1 MPEYRLPDNR
11 TLQVPDDTPP
21 EEWQKIQ
28 NSLAELYPDHYQ
40 PYEPDPERSVL
51 GGLAQAPQALPR
63 GWLNTVLLS
72 AIGYA
77 ETGDYGEDTKFT
89 ADLKN
94 LKAYLNGD
102 PSADAEQARI
112 TKNSLLT
119 KFAPPIGLPSK
130 LADYALDKFGFE
142 DRKSALDPT
151 ILDPEGAYRGSLYQ
165 SVPEGLGSAA
175 AFIGTTALN
184 PWAGGAL
191 AIGTGVG
198 TQAELQDQARARG
211 EEISLSQEIKSKI
224 LGGVIGWS
232 EVLNPLSILKIF
244 RGVPKGDPRPIVQHI
259 KNSVKSAGIEG
270 TQEMLAGYFQELVAQ
285 GIYDPTLEVG
295 ESMADD
301 FTVGAIV
308 GAIVGGGSSAA
319 HHQIHKNQGN
329 DHALSQ
335 ANEYD
340 KQEQEQD
347 EITRQKVILAE
358 QQGDQIIDPAL
369 VPDPFVGPVPDE
381 VKPEGVEIPVLESFD
396 FVPNDDGSVNVIG
409 KETQQS
415 IGTFSNIEE
424 AARAATEKTKQ
435 NRNQFVV
442 GSAEQI
448 TGINGLAGNGTA
460 SNIARKLY
468 NPLNTLI
475 DAKVLANFDVRVS
488 NKRQQQFKK
497 EQEIAKNEEAGQRKL
512 ASELMGNI
520 DTTGLSI
527 EELGQMQ
534 QELARELS
542 NIQTAYPIEGNVV
555 APESTLGLFWEYAEK
570 SGIGAKNFY
579 TVKEAKKLLNKAD
592 FNQLMSEKSNIKFK
606 KIEATG
612 EIKPVKR
619 IKDRLDI
626 SKKSFDDA
634 FKSKNIEVDFKS
646 PAFKYLAET
655 FTGDT
660 NLDSM
665 GKGQKEMLLSHIK
678 SLPRFNNKTKLPDY
692 TPRPYTEEQINA
704 FYNQYKGSQFTNKD
718 IKLGVKN
725 NATGK
730 DLTPKQINQ
739 LRIDLLDSGRA
750 KKDKNRLRM
759 TDDFTLQQARKA
771 ESYTNETTDE
781 FRNRLRR
788 TTLLT
793 TEEIDAAV
801 NDDAIYKQGV
811 IDANDVLAL
820 PSPEPIEKYSNLF
833 KLIQQ
838 RLVDRNLGDIGVA
851 FNNKLKPSL
860 NIRQKGDKYFYE
872 PVDLDKS
879 KGKPTAV
886 YDRPLKKIIASLE
899 AIDPDG
905 TMSESELATA
915 LVNIMDHETYHA
927 LIQLGIIKQ
936 SEHDIMFKDAKKL
949 LPIDFQK
956 ELVKRYRGVKLDAKG
971 KEKEI
976 SNADLKKELGP
987 DLEEEFAA
995 EFLRISIN
1003 NPSKLISPKSKTIIN
1018 KIINFLTTL
1027 GQTIYDAGFTSSRTI
1042 IRDIESGKIGA
1053 RERGQIRNFQQ
1064 VRKRNL
1070 KKYGIARPDA
1080 SQLDIDR
1087 LSKYADIPSFSRQE
1101 RETLQKEINK
1111 LSNQINQKNRRYD
1124 LDYAYIGN
1132 KTARNDLNE
1141 IAFLEKKR
1149 DIAKEK
1155 LRSLNPVPLD
1165 YPSFSRIQPIQ
1176 LDKVTSTR
1184 ITARVEDQ
1192 EIELHYAGKDK
1203 VFKEHRVDENTGEGY
1218 FNWNVYV
1225 KPISRNS
1232 PMRESIR
1239 WLLQSVKVR
1248 GYENQKTGK
1257 KKKWK
1262 KTDSLQDVADFLNKE
1277 NGDTEN
1283 DSGYLSIDDDLVGDI
1298 TIKEDKDQRNVY
1310 TGLLNIELE
1319 DRAKGKGI
1327 GQAVVEMVASTNP
1340 AIVNGEKQLEI
1351 YDITPQGRPFWE
1363 AIGTE
1368 FNRDRI
1374 KKASIKLSYLD
1385 GKIGFAKDQP
1395 SFSRASTDTS
1405 PAYMDF
1411 SREQIAEEST
1421 MDVHF
1426 YPNYPTEV
1434 PLTWVARIN
1443 IDDFLYMTTSN
1454 DAEIQEIAEEGV
1466 MTVSEAVQIMEQ
1478 GLPVKRKRVQP
1489 KFDPEI
1495 FDEGTIGLLP
1505 RLSIDQNGKVTSH
1518 EGRHRIALAKKE
1530 GAITTPV
1537 FFKMRRNDMRNLLR
1551 GEFFKDKNLSNAA
1564 LQDLGIY
1571 NLKSQF
1577 RESAVQRGV
1586 LDISGLITAPVVRG
1600 DTQTM
1605 ETLRQTQLDFA
1616 TQVAQGP
1623 DVKAPTNN
1631 PPINLPQD
1639 QPSFSRANISKR
1651 FEPYDG
1657 DIPTFSRAQL
1667 KSKPILF
1674 KDKIIME
1681 EGDVSNIS
1689 EFARRSRTYDKK
1701 LKTIPLDLVNK
1712 YPKLRE
1718 LSLKNLRKFL
1728 NKNGNLVVY
1737 RSLNLSE
1744 NEEII
1749 NNGQLPND
1757 PFASTTLDSKYA
1769 QTLGKDIAVQ
1779 NIFQIKLVNKL
1790 YKDKKISESDYK
1802 ILTRQSLDM
1811 FDNMDK
1817 EVVINKLRN
1826 QGIELV
1832 KKFERPINVLR
1843 YEIPLD
1849 RVILHMPIVPEAIR
1863 NDFTE
1868 VADYENSQ
1876 GGGDI
1881 RPEYDDYVQDG
1892 MTEEQIEDAEV
1903 EYEDDLSSY
1912 ESEINALTEQIEDGF
1927 LNMEE
1932 ESEVIANLDGIT
1944 PTYIYKPSSSELE
1957 FQDSSRKG
1965 KRYAKDIPS
1974 FSRAGLNPRDLIY
1987 IDGVIEEQVYK
1998 VWRDNNMNPTAKD
2011 LRELFKILAP
2021 QSKRKHKFVD
2031 FAQLKREVR
2040 RAAKKGYEIN
2050 WYAAWAANVPHIVG
2064 PSNMHEFSGVFGI
2077 TSAQQTPEKNFKD
2090 TLRTMI
2096 IARKHSPE
2104 LHPKKFRSELLRA
2117 GVSMGNKRR
2126 IDAIEDFY
2134 KVGIFERKGSSQKT
2148 ITYALEILAQSKG
2161 EFTPFMVIDRHILK
2175 KFGLDEN
2182 LEKATEIEYRMLQTL
2197 NALLSAENYVIDG
2210 QVRKFNPPEIQALL
2224 WADQRYTGPTASQIT
2239 NEGNY
2244 QAAEKYAEQEVSEID
2259 KMQEEGTFNKNNS
2272 FAGHFIQRPRYS
2284 SNKQSD
2290 IFDTD
2295 LGQTMYQSFVNLSPQ
2310 IIIEFKS
2317 GRKRGY
2323 LPDKL
2328 SQPISFDRWNKFQND
2343 QLKAITSGNKLKLA
2357 LKLGI
2362 PHTIS
2367 RSAGTWDGTV
2377 NPNTIIHLPNVDSN
2391 TIKNLT
2397 AVLLDALMQDSA
2409 VIAIPT
2415 GRGVRKTQ
2423 MIITKPQNAR
2433 FNLNELQDVLNRLS
2447 QVERIVKYADGD
2459 KKEPLNFTVSAT
2471 KKSGI
2476 IIIDPKQ
2483 FSGDPYT
2490 REDQRE
2496 FVNLV
2501 QPVLTTSGYK
2511 LEKYGQESELIEYG
2525 EDSSNSTGTR
2535 GRIRELGSQVGFI
2548 GSSDLQRTAIRDLYQ
2563 PLYKEYKKLANEIGF
2578 IPKSIPPYLEE
2589 NSALNGLLDF
2599 NVKDIAETEAEL
2611 ESYLDSLPPSRM
2623 SRWNPAAN
2631 PISLRIAF
2639 DYQEGIEPIAIT
2651 DAPSY
2656 SRSEK
2661 IIPEKYK
2668 DIDETINGD
2677 NNTPDE
2683 TFADAIIDIAE
2694 TTEEVGS
2701 FLSRMRAHIIDDMSI
2716 PEKTLIKLGKASAKI
2731 RELNSR
2737 AITGAIQMLR
2747 WSKKSR
2753 GIMSQMMLRGVPV
2766 LVDEQGN
2773 PVPKGTKGFG
2783 GTKVL
2788 DFKHGGFVKIM
2799 GQLHTTEY
2807 GEDLMRLFKM
2817 YRIGLRGTRL
2827 DAEGKEVVLTPEQLK
2842 LAKEIGQ
2849 DFPII
2854 KMVSD
2859 QYNEYN
2865 NAILDYAV
2873 QTGIL
2878 SEEITINQ
2886 LIKNIT
2892 TSTKIKEN
2900 ELRKK
2905 QIEAEKN
2912 GLTDEQFLEQ
2922 LLDLAAE
2929 QNINLPVGKK
2939 IETRGTAQIWKEN
2952 ADYYPFYRKMAD
2964 DTIQGPSVAGGFL
2977 SGNPLKIEIKGS
2989 KRAIEP
2995 EPLEV
3000 MARNMQSIVTAAMK
3014 NEGLSRLMAIYE
3026 EGGIAKK
3033 ILLKDKKEAKDLG
3046 SDVIDVFEN
3055 GETVHYQVADP
3066 IFTYGLQALGMTQ
3079 DASAFMKV
3087 IGLPANVL
3095 RESITR
3101 EPGFIIKNML
3111 RDTLS
3116 ASVTSGADYIPII
3129 DTFKGFAADL
3139 SELERFGIIGGYDAA
3154 NDRQDI
3160 VKKINKI
3167 KREQGLDVYDQDG
3180 NFAIE
3185 QVVKFWDLMGGLTT
3199 SSDGSTRKAVA
3210 DSILELTGDQVE
3222 AAYQGLE
3229 IINFDRR
3236 GFSPFVRIVTTA
3248 IPFLNARFQGIDVLY
3263 RSATGQYSSK
3273 ISEIA
3278 RDSTPEETAKS
3289 IILTHAFRGGLLML
3303 LTGLYY
3309 ALMGD
3314 DEKYKEERQSV
3325 RDDNW
3330 LIPIY
3335 KDLPSFKFP
3344 VPFEVGFMYKTVP
3357 ERILDYSMTKLENPN
3372 YGNTTGKQLEESIR
3386 RGFTTTLKLD
3396 PIAWQLWK
3404 PIMEVRANKSGFTG
3418 NPIVPPFMEKGLDPQ
3433 EQYNINTSS
3442 FAVGFGKAFN
3452 VSPIKVDY
3460 ILKGYTGTLGTYVLD
3475 MSDIAVRQAT
3485 GREYVAPHLT
3495 QLPIVKSLFASPVSG
3510 GLQEQYYEMR
3520 TYSNRVIQT
3529 INDLEKKGRKDE
3541 LVAYM
3546 QSHKGAISTRD
3557 EVLRIDRFMEEYRK
3571 TKMLVQLNETLSPKE
3586 KKEIIEQLD
3595 RSRNL
3600 RLAIVPLLVKR
3611 TDQPTYL
3618 TGVIRN

>member
-40 PYEPDPERSVL
+40 PYKAEAERTFL

-63 GWLNTVLLS
+63 GFLNTALLS

-77 ETGDYGEDTKFT
+77 EKVDYGEDAKFT

-102 PSADAEQARI
+102 PSADAQQARL

-119 KFAPPIGLPSK
+119 KFAPPIGLSSK

-175 AFIGTTALN
+175 IFLGATVIHPSL
-184 PWAGGAL
+184 GGAL
-191 AIGTGVG
+191 AVGTGVG

-224 LGGVIGWS
+224 LGGVIGLS
-232 EVLNPLSILKIF
+232 EVLNPLRILKIF

-259 KNSVKSAGIEG
+259 KNSLISAGIEG
-270 TQEMLAGYFQELVAQ
+270 PQEMLAGYFQELVAQ

-301 FTVGAIV
+301 FTVGSIV

-409 KETQQS
+409 KETRQS

-793 TEEIDAAV
+793 TEEIDIAV

-811 IDANDVLAL
+811 VDASDILAL

-956 ELVKRYRGVKLDAKG
+956 ELVKSYRGVKLDAKG

-1639 QPSFSRANISKR
+1639 QPSFSRA
-1651 FEPYDG
+1651 
-1657 DIPTFSRAQL
+1657 
-1667 KSKPILF
+1667 
-1674 KDKIIME
+1674 
-1681 EGDVSNIS
+1681 
-1689 EFARRSRTYDKK
+1689 
-1701 LKTIPLDLVNK
+1701 
-1712 YPKLRE
+1712 
-1718 LSLKNLRKFL
+1718 
-1728 NKNGNLVVY
+1728 
-1737 RSLNLSE
+1737 
-1744 NEEII
+1744 
-1749 NNGQLPND
+1749 
-1757 PFASTTLDSKYA
+1757 
-1769 QTLGKDIAVQ
+1769 
-1779 NIFQIKLVNKL
+1779 
-1790 YKDKKISESDYK
+1790 
-1802 ILTRQSLDM
+1802 
-1811 FDNMDK
+1811 
-1817 EVVINKLRN
+1817 
-1826 QGIELV
+1826 
-1832 KKFERPINVLR
+1832 
-1843 YEIPLD
+1843 
-1849 RVILHMPIVPEAIR
+1849 
-1863 NDFTE
+1863 
-1868 VADYENSQ
+1868 
-1876 GGGDI
+1876 
-1881 RPEYDDYVQDG
+1881 
-1892 MTEEQIEDAEV
+1892 
-1903 EYEDDLSSY
+1903 
-1912 ESEINALTEQIEDGF
+1912 
-1927 LNMEE
+1927 
-1932 ESEVIANLDGIT
+1932 
-1944 PTYIYKPSSSELE
+1944 
-1957 FQDSSRKG
+1957 
-1965 KRYAKDIPS
+1965 
-1974 FSRAGLNPRDLIY
+1974 GLNPRDLIY

-2031 FAQLKREVR
+2031 FVQLKREVR

-2077 TSAQQTPEKNFKD
+2077 TSAQPKPEKNFKD

-2117 GVSMGNKRR
+2117 GVSMGNKGR

-2161 EFTPFMVIDRHILK
+2161 EFTPFMVIDRHMLK

-2310 IIIEFKS
+2310 IMIEFKS

-2343 QLKAITSGNKLKLA
+2343 QLEAITSGNKLKFL

-2367 RSAGTWDGTV
+2367 RSAGTWEGDV
-2377 NPNTIIHLPNVDSN
+2377 NPNIIIHLPNVDSN
-2391 TIKNLT
+2391 TIENIT

-2599 NVKDIAETEAEL
+2599 NAKDIAETEAEL

-2865 NAILDYAV
+2865 NAVLDYAV

-2989 KRAIEP
+2989 KKAIEP

-3167 KREQGLDVYDQDG
+3167 KREQGLDVYDEDG

-3199 SSDGSTRKAVA
+3199 RSDGSTRKAVA

-3236 GFSPFVRIVTTA
+3236 GFNPYVRIVTTA

-3495 QLPIVKSLFASPVSG
+3495 QLPIVKSLFASPIGG

-3546 QSHKGAISTRD
+3546 QSHKGALSTRK